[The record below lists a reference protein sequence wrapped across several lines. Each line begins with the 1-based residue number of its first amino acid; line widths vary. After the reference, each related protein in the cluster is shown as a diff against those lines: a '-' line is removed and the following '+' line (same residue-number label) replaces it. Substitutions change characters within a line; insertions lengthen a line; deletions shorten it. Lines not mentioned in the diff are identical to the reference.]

1 MNHLS
6 RVLDD
11 TLRRLQLTEA
21 ADEAR
26 AVMLWPEIVGPQLA
40 RVSEPKTLH
49 HGTLV
54 VMVRSS
60 AWNQEL
66 TFQKAAIVQKYRA
79 RMGKPFIRD
88 LRFVVGKIGAL
99 NTQETHAP
107 PVEEVRRIR
116 LPQEEVEE
124 IRQASECEDPELGQA
139 IRRALTHEAQ
149 LRQWRL
155 KHGAR
160 ECTQCGAAHRTPHSI
175 CPACRL
181 DRIEGDGVIA
191 DR

>member
-1 MNHLS
+1 MNPLS

-11 TLRRLQLTEA
+11 TLRRLQLTDA

-40 RVSEPKTLH
+40 RISEPKTFH
-49 HGTLV
+49 NGTLV

-60 AWNQEL
+60 SWNQEL
-66 TFQKAAIVQKYRA
+66 TFQKAGIVQKYRA
-79 RMGKPFIRD
+79 RMGKPFVRD
-88 LRFVVGKIGAL
+88 LRFVVGKLGGL
-99 NTQETHAP
+99 SVQETHAP
-107 PVEEVRRIR
+107 PEAEVRRIR
-116 LPQEEVEE
+116 LSPEDLEE
-124 IRQASECEDPELGQA
+124 IRLASECDDPELGQA

-149 LRQWRL
+149 IRQWRL

-175 CPACRL
+175 CPACRV
-181 DRIEGDGVIA
+181 DRVEGQGVLG
-191 DR
+191 DP